1 MKALTLAL
9 AFTPALALAAPTLS
23 LPEGAVEAAGGVN
36 PMQGFALP
44 VGVFANGTVPTH
56 PVQGEVTR
64 TAWQIEGTATT
75 MQLYQPLRDQLLAE
89 GFEPLVECE
98 DNACGGFDFRY
109 AIDVLPE
116 PDMHVDLGDYL
127 FLSAERKAA
136 RAPEYV
142 TLLVS
147 RSSLSGFVQLV
158 RIGPAETR
166 PIAAAPA
173 IAAEATGEAQS
184 LGARLESQG
193 AVALDDLVFQ
203 TGSAQLGEGDFPSLR
218 AIADYLAANPSAL
231 VMLVGHTDAEGSL
244 AANISLSEKRARSVV
259 ERLIGVF
266 GVNPAQL
273 SADGVGYLAPRAS
286 NLTED
291 GRKLNRRV
299 EAMLAS
305 TR

>member
-9 AFTPALALAAPTLS
+9 AFTPALAFAAPTLS
-23 LPEGAVEAAGGVN
+23 LPEGAVEAAGSVN

-44 VGVFANGTVPTH
+44 VGVFANDTLPTR

-75 MQLYQPLRDQLLAE
+75 MQLYLPLREQLVAE
-89 GFEPLVECE
+89 GFEPIVECE
-98 DNACGGFDFRY
+98 DDACGGFDFRY

-116 PDMHVDLGDYL
+116 PDMHVDLGDFL

-136 RAPEYV
+136 RNPEYV

-158 RIGPAETR
+158 RVGPAETR
-166 PIAAAPA
+166 PIATAPV
-173 IAAEATGEAQS
+173 IATEATGEAQS

-259 ERLIGVF
+259 ERLIQAF

-286 NLTED
+286 NQTED